1 MELLKDSR
9 KRDWFWVENDLI
21 DREDLTIYEKMIY
34 MTLVRHSNENSICF
48 PSYRTIAQKS
58 GCSERQAKK
67 VVKDL
72 EKKKLIKKENR
83 TKGNSKEK
91 ESNVYIVLS
100 TKVSSECDTQQVVNV
115 VHNGGECDA
124 QQVVNVV
131 HSNKTNI
138 NKTNLTNNIYSSVEQ
153 KEEKTKDKEIYKR
166 VIDYLNKT
174 ADKSFKSTTKKTISL
189 IDARL
194 KEGFTEEE
202 FYKVIDNKVL
212 NWLDDDKMNAYL
224 RPETLFGN
232 KFESYLNETP
242 KKDLKGNEGV
252 KGKIKANNN
261 KFANFNQTFDK
272 YTENELDAIIKK
284 SQDAK
289 FK

>member
-1 MELLKDSR
+1 MK
-9 KRDWFWVENDLI
+9 
-21 DREDLTIYEKMIY
+21 
-34 MTLVRHSNENSICF
+34 
-48 PSYRTIAQKS
+48 RTINS
-58 GCSERQAKK
+58 
-67 VVKDL
+67 L
-72 EKKKLIKKENR
+72 EEKGLIKKINRKTKYGEN
-83 TKGNSKEK
+83 
-91 ESNVYIVLS
+91 ESNLYFIASIKGRVCENLGVGS
-100 TKVSSECDTQQVVNV
+100 VRTT
-115 VHNGGECDA
+115 
-124 QQVVNVV
+124 
-131 HSNKTNI
+131 NKTNI
-138 NKTNLTNNIYSSVEQ
+138 NKTNLTNNIYSSAEQ

-166 VIDYLNKT
+166 IVDYLNKT

-212 NWLDDDKMNAYL
+212 NWLNDDKMNAYL

-242 KKDLKGNEGV
+242 KKYLKGNESV
-252 KGKIKANNN
+252 KGKTKTNNN

-272 YTENELDAIIKK
+272 YSEDELDAIIKK
-284 SQDAK
+284 SQSAK